1 MAARKKKSP
10 EFAHDVYDFLE
21 GNGVAKSALAEWLAS
36 GGTDTLNLMEGMAR
50 GDLFP
55 YTAPQHV
62 QASFG
67 AFVGGVAWAVRTLKN
82 AVEKS
87 NSNEERRRMQL
98 QAEGN
103 VEQIANSI
111 LDKTYPG
118 WRELVEKQG
127 EQ

>member
-1 MAARKKKSP
+1 MAARKKKAP

-21 GNGVAKSALAEWLAS
+21 DNGVAKSALAEWLAK
-36 GGTDTLNLMEGMAR
+36 GGSDTLAIMESMAR

-67 AFVGGVAWAVRTLKN
+67 AFVGGVAWACRTLRN

-87 NSNEERRRMQL
+87 NNNEERRRMQL

-111 LDKTYPG
+111 LDVTYPG
-118 WRELVEKQG
+118 WRELVAKQG
-127 EQ
+127 E